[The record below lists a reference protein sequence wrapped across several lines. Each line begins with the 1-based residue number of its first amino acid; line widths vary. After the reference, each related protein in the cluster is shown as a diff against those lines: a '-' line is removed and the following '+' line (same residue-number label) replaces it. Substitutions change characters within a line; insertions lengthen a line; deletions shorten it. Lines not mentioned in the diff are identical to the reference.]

1 MIDMTGINQIVGDQ
15 KDCVECSVCGFR
27 RKRNL
32 VADDNTIKCL
42 RCKTLGITKNDES
55 SLDNRKPYR
64 YRKREIFV
72 VNDERKKLKMKR
84 R

>member
-1 MIDMTGINQIVGDQ
+1 MTKNDQ
-15 KDCVECSVCGFR
+15 ESLECCAICGSR

-32 VADDNTIKCL
+32 VADGSTVKCL
-42 RCKTLGITKNDES
+42 RCKTLGLTKKDES
-55 SLDNRKPYR
+55 SLDSRKPYR